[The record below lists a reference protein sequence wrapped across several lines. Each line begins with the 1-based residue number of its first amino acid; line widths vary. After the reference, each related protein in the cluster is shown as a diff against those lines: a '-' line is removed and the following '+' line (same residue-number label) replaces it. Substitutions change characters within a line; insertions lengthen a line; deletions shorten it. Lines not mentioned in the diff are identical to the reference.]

1 MRMQRI
7 HHFTGSLVVCANLL
21 RNSTI
26 TNCTNH
32 SRQQTPELS
41 VLKIRCQSVL
51 GKKHSGNEIKTFSP
65 LIEGENEAFS

>member
-7 HHFTGSLVVCANLL
+7 HHFTGSLVVCANLF

-32 SRQQTPELS
+32 SRQQTPELL

-51 GKKHSGNEIKTFSP
+51 GKKHSGNGIKTFSP